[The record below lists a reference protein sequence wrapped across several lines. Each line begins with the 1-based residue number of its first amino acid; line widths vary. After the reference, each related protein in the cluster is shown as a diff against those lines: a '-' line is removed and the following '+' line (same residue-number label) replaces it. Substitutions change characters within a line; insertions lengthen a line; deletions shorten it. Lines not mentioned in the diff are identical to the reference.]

1 MTLEEWV
8 AHLQA
13 LAAAGTP
20 WTVWYRSAYYTPD
33 KDLRICKVTRTVKRL
48 ILNGTEGW
56 SRNTDV
62 GAYKSFYAPKDVA
75 GWALKELAT
84 HVCTHFP
91 AMKWNDAV
99 GAEGNSCWDASAS
112 WGFRIDAAH
121 LDGFDENATQTEQTA
136 AFKAYLAEQYA
147 AGTPVTVVYP
157 LANPEVYAFDPA
169 ALQSLHSLPE
179 TVKASGLLS
188 VTYPQDTAYTI
199 QQLIAVIR
207 ALGGTI

>member
-8 AHLQA
+8 AHLQD

-20 WTVWYRSAYYTPD
+20 WTVWYRSAFYTPE
-33 KDLRICKVTRTVKRL
+33 KELQVCKVTRAVNRL
-48 ILNGTEGW
+48 ILDGTEGW

-62 GAYKSFYAPKDVA
+62 GVYKSFYAPKDVT
-75 GWALKELAT
+75 GWTQKELAT

-91 AMKWNDAV
+91 SKKWNDAV
-99 GAEGNSCWDASAS
+99 EAEGDSCWDASAS

-121 LDGFDENATQTEQTA
+121 LDGFDETATQTEQA
-136 AFKAYLAEQYA
+136 ATFKAYLAAQYA

-157 LANPEVYAFDPA
+157 LAKPEVYAFDPA
-169 ALQSLHSLPE
+169 ALRSLHSLPE
-179 TVKASGLLS
+179 TVQASGLLS
-188 VTYPQDTAYTI
+188 VTYPQDTTYTI
-199 QQLIAVIR
+199 QQLLAAIQ